1 MQLGS
6 MYVECHVFR
15 ALSTLY
21 PSLLNRYLIIP
32 DVSWPTGLAFSPDS
46 SKLYLADSSPESPAW
61 YVYDVAEDGSLSN
74 GRVFLDAKELQK
86 VGGY

>member
-1 MQLGS
+1 MH
-6 MYVECHVFR
+6 VERDVFR
-15 ALSTLY
+15 ALSTSY
-21 PSLLNRYLIIP
+21 PSLPHHFLIAP

-61 YVYDVAEDGSLSN
+61 HVYDVAEDGSLSN
-74 GRVFLDAKELQK
+74 GRVFLDAKKLQK